1 MTASPIPG
9 TSAQDLLQPV
19 EKHRD
24 LIFDVGLHIG
34 EDTAFYLRKGF
45 RVIAF
50 EANPELC
57 RRCRQQF
64 AKEIDSGQLILI
76 EGAIQANAAS
86 GDGKVRFYI
95 NENNSVWGTVLPDW
109 SDRNSRLGTTST
121 VLEVPAVD
129 FSQVIRK
136 YGIPHYMK
144 IDIEGCDMVCIDTLK
159 EFQLRPD
166 FVSIESDK
174 TAFAKIKDEI
184 DALVA
189 LGYDSFK
196 AVEQSTIPE
205 VQSPPN
211 PPREGEYAAHTFL
224 EGSSGLFGRE
234 LAGSW
239 LSRSQVLDS
248 YRWIRLGYYLLGDDG
263 VMSRWR
269 FRGAWQLKR
278 YAADLLQRRTKGP
291 VPGWHDTHARHSSFS
306 EH

>member
-1 MTASPIPG
+1 MIPG
-9 TSAQDLLQPV
+9 TSTQESLQPEIV
-19 EKHRD
+19 EKHSD
-24 LIFDVGLHIG
+24 LIFDVGLHVG
-34 EDTAFYLRKGF
+34 EDTDFYLRKGF

-57 RRCRQQF
+57 TRARQQF

-76 EGAIQANAAS
+76 EGAILPDPTS

-95 NENNSVWGTVLPDW
+95 NEKNSIWGTALPDW
-109 SDRNSRLGTTST
+109 SDRNSRLGTTSI
-121 VLEVPAVD
+121 VMEVPAVD
-129 FSQVIRK
+129 FSQVLRK

-144 IDIEGCDMVCIDTLK
+144 IDIEGCDMVCIDALK

-166 FVSIESDK
+166 FISIESDK
-174 TAFAKIKDEI
+174 TAFEKIKDEI
-184 DALVA
+184 DVLAA

-196 AVEQSTIPE
+196 AVEQSTIHE

-211 PPREGEYAAHTFL
+211 PPREGEYTSHTFP

-234 LAGSW
+234 LAGPW
-239 LSRSQVLDS
+239 LSRGQILDS

-263 VMSRWR
+263 VMNRWR
-269 FRGAWQLKR
+269 FRGAWRLQR
-278 YAADLLQRRTKGP
+278 YATDILQRMTKGP
-291 VPGWHDTHARHSSFS
+291 VPGWHDTHARHSSVA